1 MMLLDADV
9 TGRRW
14 YRTLLLFYYYL
25 HFDLSES
32 AFARY
37 CPVTPAWPVTSE
49 TSNTLL
55 QNIAVQISA
64 REPAP
69 VARQPRPDQP
79 AGPAASRPQPREDRH
94 RPREDGG
101 GGQVRSYWSALP
113 LY

>member
-1 MMLLDADV
+1 MFM
-9 TGRRW
+9 
-14 YRTLLLFYYYL
+14 
-25 HFDLSES
+25 FD
-32 AFARY
+32 R
-37 CPVTPAWPVTSE
+37 VW
-49 TSNTLL
+49 LL
-55 QNIAVQISA
+55 QYIAVQISA

-101 GGQVRSYWSALP
+101 GGQVGSYWSALP

>member
-1 MMLLDADV
+1 MFDSVDV
-9 TGRRW
+9 I
-14 YRTLLLFYYYL
+14 
-25 HFDLSES
+25 FDLPGYIAGYGVSPDS
-32 AFARY
+32 R
-37 CPVTPAWPVTSE
+37 C
-49 TSNTLL
+49 NGTLPQK
-55 QNIAVQISA
+55 QNNEYVYIIEFGYYIAVQISA

-101 GGQVRSYWSALP
+101 GGQVRSYWSTLP